1 MAAWDNLTT
10 YVGAVIGGVD
20 EEYIHNHCW
29 LPAEDLVD
37 RFIGDVEDV
46 PAAIR
51 TRAIMECGAELYN
64 RRSAPGGIAQFA
76 TFDAAPMRIAR
87 DSMVRAYDLLSPFVL
102 LSNAN
107 LGFGR

>member
-10 YVGAVIGGVD
+10 YVGAQIGGVD

-29 LPAEDLVD
+29 DPAVELVD
-37 RFIGDVEDV
+37 RFIGDVDTV

-76 TFDAAPMRIAR
+76 TFDAAPMRIAK
-87 DSMVRAYDLLSPFVL
+87 DSMVRAYDLLAPFVL
-102 LSNAN
+102 QSTGN
-107 LGFGR
+107 LGFGK

>member
-10 YVGAVIGGVD
+10 YVGAQIGGVD
-20 EEYIHNHCW
+20 EEFIQNHCW
-29 LPAEDLVD
+29 YPAVELVD
-37 RFIGDVEDV
+37 RFIGDVETV

-87 DSMVRAYDLLSPFVL
+87 DSMTRSYDLLSPFVN
-102 LSNAN
+102 LSNGN
-107 LGFGR
+107 IGFGR

>member
-20 EEYIHNHCW
+20 EEFIENHCW
-29 LPAEDLVD
+29 YPAVELVD
-37 RFIGDVEDV
+37 RFIGEVEDV
-46 PAAIR
+46 PGSIR

-76 TFDAAPMRIAR
+76 SFDQAPMRIAR
-87 DSMVRAYDLLSPFVL
+87 DSMVRSYDLLSGFVL
-102 LSNAN
+102 AATGNI
-107 LGFGR
+107 GFGK

>member
-20 EEYIHNHCW
+20 EEYIQNHCW
-29 LPAEDLVD
+29 LPAQDLVD
-37 RFIGDVEDV
+37 RFIGDVETV

>member
-20 EEYIHNHCW
+20 EEFIENHCW
-29 LPAEDLVD
+29 NPAVELVD
-37 RFIGDVEDV
+37 RFIGTNEDV
-46 PAAIR
+46 PATVR

-76 TFDAAPMRIAR
+76 SFDQAPMRIAR
-87 DSMVRAYDLLSPFVL
+87 DSMVRSYDLLAPFVL
-102 LSNAN
+102 GSAGNI
-107 LGFGR
+107 GFGK

>member
-1 MAAWDNLTT
+1 MAVWDNLTT
-10 YVGAVIGGVD
+10 YVGAAIGGVD

-29 LPAEDLVD
+29 LPAEALVD
-37 RFIGDVEDV
+37 RFIGSVTTV

-76 TFDAAPMRIAR
+76 SFDQAPMRIAR
-87 DSMVRAYDLLSPFVL
+87 DSMVRAYDLLSPYVL
-102 LSNAN
+102 VKSGN